1 MIARIVLLLLLSPA
15 AALADVRVLFI
26 GNSLT
31 YYNEMPWMLNQLAAS
46 RGIHLK
52 AEFEGVGGADL
63 RQQWN
68 RARTLQRLREGHW
81 DWVVLQDQS
90 SAPFYEPDELPEYAR
105 KFDAEIRAHGAKTML
120 FLTWAHLRSP
130 ETQGR
135 ITRLYERTG
144 ATLHVAVAPVGIVW
158 SQLRPRMQLFD
169 GSEMHPNVT
178 GTYLIA
184 CVFFA
189 LLTGQ
194 SPVGLPH
201 RFDVHYGI
209 PEAYRQSLEHDRID
223 AVNAEEI
230 QRAAWEAVAQARKPA
245 PR

>member
-1 MIARIVLLLLLSPA
+1 MIARVVLFLLLCPA
-15 AALADVRVLFI
+15 GALADIRVLFI

-63 RQQWN
+63 KQQWN
-68 RARTLQRLREGHW
+68 RPRTMQRIREGHW

-120 FLTWAHLRSP
+120 FLTWAHASSP

-135 ITRLYERTG
+135 ITTLYERTG
-144 ATLHVAVAPVGIVW
+144 AMLHVAVAPVGIVW
-158 SQLRPRMQLFD
+158 SQLRGRMQLFD
-169 GSEMHPNVT
+169 GSEQHPNVT
-178 GTYLIA
+178 GTYLVA
-184 CVFFA
+184 CVFLA
-189 LLTGQ
+189 MITGQ
-194 SPVGLPH
+194 SPAGLPH
-201 RFDVHYGI
+201 RFDAHYDI
-209 PEAYRQSLEHDRID
+209 PEAYRQSLERDRID
-223 AVNAEEI
+223 AIDADTI
-230 QRAAWEAVAQARKPA
+230 QRASWAAVR
-245 PR
+245 R